1 MQFYIVCRYAYT
13 AAIEPPLGENS
24 LLARIGHFASSHPWR
39 YLAAWLA
46 TLALLAGA
54 VITVGPAFTSNITA
68 PASESSQGL
77 DILTTE
83 FPGAGGDS
91 GTIVFRADQG
101 VTDPAVQTAMTE
113 LFEASKG
120 IVGVVNIMSPYS
132 PIGASQISATGES
145 TGKVAYAQ
153 LILEAG
159 TTTDDGARIAD
170 EIVSLSPDIEGLEIA
185 LGGDMFRHRE
195 PPNSEMLG
203 LAFAIFV
210 LILSFGSVL
219 AMGLPI
225 ATALAGVGTGVLAT
239 ALLSNIIEM
248 PDFAATIGI
257 MIGLGVGIDYAL
269 FIVTRYQ
276 EHLKNG
282 EQVNNAV
289 AASLDTAG
297 RAVLFAGVTVVVSL
311 LGMLLMG
318 VTFVTGLAVSAATTV
333 LLTMV
338 ASVTLLPAL
347 IGLAGQRIQITR
359 WSGLISSLLVAIAL
373 GGIALDIPVLRF
385 AAVLAVIVVIAGRFK
400 GPLNKT
406 IKLTSDKPTE
416 ETSSYRWSRLVQRRA
431 VIITV
436 SATLLLMI
444 VALPV
449 FSMQLGFADAGN
461 DPEGTTTRQAYD
473 LLEEGFGPGAN
484 GPLILVT
491 ELPSAA
497 NLLGVQAVS
506 EALRQVEGISQVSP
520 GIPNDPQQPTAVLW
534 QVTPATSPQDQ
545 ETTDLLHTL
554 RSEVIPQINDTIG
567 TDILITGP
575 AAANVDFSDYLSQRI
590 WYFYGA
596 VLLISFLFLMAVFRS
611 VLVPLK
617 AVTMNLLAIGAA
629 YGIVVAVFQWG
640 WGGFLLG
647 IEPGPIE
654 PFVPMMLFAIVFG
667 LSMDYEVF
675 LMTRI
680 REEYDHNA
688 NNSQAV
694 ADGLTATA
702 RVITAAALIM
712 VFVFA
717 SFMLEDI
724 RTVKILGL
732 GLAAAV
738 AIDATVVRMLLVP
751 ATMELLGDKNWW
763 IPRWLDRILPN
774 LVVEPNQSTEI
785 LKEPAVVEHVQ

>member
-1 MQFYIVCRYAYT
+1 MLVR
-13 AAIEPPLGENS
+13 LGRS
-24 LLARIGHFASSHPWR
+24 ASAHPWR
-39 YLAAWLA
+39 YVAAWLA
-46 TLALLAGA
+46 AIAILAGA
-54 VITVGPAFTSNITA
+54 VLSIGPSFTTNISA
-68 PASESSQGL
+68 PASESSAGL
-77 DILTTE
+77 DLMASA
-83 FPGAGGDS
+83 FPAAGGDS
-91 GTIVFRADQG
+91 ATVVFRSDRG
-101 VTDPAVQTAMTE
+101 VTDPAVQAAMTE
-113 LFEASKG
+113 FFGAIAE
-120 IVGVVNIMSPYS
+120 VDGVVNILSPYS
-132 PIGASQISATGES
+132 PMGAAQISSIGES
-145 TGKVAYAQ
+145 AGTVAYAQ
-153 LILEAG
+153 LVLDAG
-159 TTTDDGARIAD
+159 TTTDDGARILD
-170 EIVSLSPDIEGLEIA
+170 EILAMAPDVAGVEIA
-185 LGGDMFRHRE
+185 FGGDMFRHRE
-195 PPNSEMLG
+195 PPNSELLG
-203 LAFAIFV
+203 VAFAVFV

-239 ALLSNIIEM
+239 VLLSNLIEM
-248 PDFAATIGI
+248 PDFAATIGV

-276 EHLKNG
+276 EHLRTG
-282 EQVNNAV
+282 ESVADSL

-318 VTFVTGLAVSAATTV
+318 ITFVTGLAIAAATTV

-347 IGLAGQRIQITR
+347 VGLAGQRIQITR
-359 WSGLISSLLVAIAL
+359 WSGLIASLLVAVAL
-373 GGIALDIPVLRF
+373 AGVALDVSFLRF
-385 AAVLAVIVVIAGRFK
+385 AAVLAVAVVIAGRFR
-400 GPLNKT
+400 GPLSRT
-406 IKLTSDKPTE
+406 VDLQSHKPLQ
-416 ETSSYRWSRLVQRRA
+416 ETASYRWSRLVQRRA

-436 SATLLLMI
+436 TATVVLLA
-444 VALPV
+444 VAIPIL
-449 FSMQLGFADAGN
+449 SIQLGFADAGN

-491 ELPSAA
+491 ELPADTS
-497 NLLGVQAVS
+497 LMEIQAVTGL
-506 EALRQVEGISQVSP
+506 LREVEGVALASP
-520 GIPNDPQQPTAVLW
+520 GIPNDPQQPTSVLW
-534 QVTPATSPQDQ
+534 QVTPASAPQD
-545 ETTDLLHTL
+545 EATGDLLAEL
-554 RSEVIPQINDTIG
+554 RDTVVPQINDTFG

-575 AAANVDFSDYLSQRI
+575 VAANIDFSDYLSQRI

-629 YGIVVAVFQWG
+629 YGVVVAVFQWG
-640 WGGFLLG
+640 WGGALLG

-654 PFVPMMLFAIVFG
+654 PFIPMMLFAIVFG

-680 REEYDHNA
+680 REEYDRTA
-688 NNSQAV
+688 DNSSAV

-712 VFVFA
+712 VFVFG
-717 SFMLEDI
+717 SFVLEDM

-732 GLAAAV
+732 GLAVAV
-738 AIDATVVRMLLVP
+738 AIDATVIRMLLVP

-763 IPRWLDRILPN
+763 IPRRLNRFLPH
-774 LVVEPNQSTEI
+774 LVVEPRHSSE
-785 LKEPAVVEHVQ
+785 A

>member
-1 MQFYIVCRYAYT
+1 M
-13 AAIEPPLGENS
+13 
-24 LLARIGHFASSHPWR
+24 LARLGSFAASHPWR
-39 YLAAWLA
+39 YIAAWLMTVA
-46 TLALLAGA
+46 ILVGA
-54 VITVGPAFTSNITA
+54 VMAVGPAFTSSITA
-68 PASESSQGL
+68 PASESSAGL
-77 DILTTE
+77 GILTAE
-83 FPGAGGDS
+83 FPSAGGDS
-91 GTIVFRADQG
+91 ATIVFKADQG
-101 VTDPAVQTAMTE
+101 VTDPQVQSAMTE
-113 LFEASKG
+113 LFEATKQ
-120 IVGVVNIMSPYS
+120 IEGVVNVMSPYS
-132 PIGASQISATGES
+132 PIGASQISATGDDA
-145 TGKVAYAQ
+145 GNVAFAQ
-153 LILEAG
+153 LVLEAG
-159 TTTDDGARIAD
+159 TSTDDGARIGD
-170 EIVSLSPDIEGLEIA
+170 EIAALSSDIEGVEIA

-195 PPNSEMLG
+195 PPSSELLG
-203 LAFAIFV
+203 IAFAIFI

-239 ALLSNIIEM
+239 ALLSNLIEM

-276 EHLKNG
+276 EHLNAG
-282 EQVNNAV
+282 ESV
-289 AASLDTAG
+289 AESVGASLDTAG

-318 VTFVTGLAVSAATTV
+318 ISFVTGLAFAAATTV
-333 LLTMV
+333 LLTMA

-347 IGLAGQRIQITR
+347 IGLAGTRIQITR
-359 WSGLISSLLVAIAL
+359 WSGLIGSLLVAVAL
-373 GGIALDIPVLRF
+373 VGVALDIPVLRF

-406 IKLTSDKPTE
+406 VILTSDKPRE
-416 ETSSYRWSRLVQRRA
+416 ETASYRWSRFVQRRA
-431 VIITV
+431 VIITI
-436 SATLLLMI
+436 SATLLLLI
-444 VALPV
+444 VAIPV
-449 FSMQLGFADAGN
+449 FSLQLGFADAGN

-491 ELPSAA
+491 ELPPNAD
-497 NLLGVQAVS
+497 LLEIQTVTETLQ
-506 EALRQVEGISQVSP
+506 QVEGVTQVSP

-534 QVTPATSPQDQ
+534 QMTPATSPQDQ
-545 ETTDLLHTL
+545 ATADLVHEL
-554 RSEVIPQINDTIG
+554 RNDVVPQINDTLG
-567 TDILITGP
+567 TDISITGP
-575 AAANVDFSDYLSQRI
+575 VAANIDFSDYLSQRI

-617 AVTMNLLAIGAA
+617 AVAMNLLAIGAA

-640 WGGFLLG
+640 WGGAILG

-654 PFVPMMLFAIVFG
+654 PFIPMMLFAIVFG

-675 LMTRI
+675 LLTRI
-680 REEYDHNA
+680 REEYDHSGD
-688 NNSQAV
+688 NSQAV

-712 VFVFA
+712 VFVFG
-717 SFMLEDI
+717 SFMLEDM
-724 RTVKILGL
+724 RTIKILGL

-738 AIDATVVRMLLVP
+738 AIDATVIRMLLVP
-751 ATMELLGDKNWW
+751 ATMELLGDRNWW

-774 LVVEPNQSTEI
+774 LVVEPDRSGATSQ
-785 LKEPAVVEHVQ
+785 EPEMVGTGSAI

>member
-1 MQFYIVCRYAYT
+1 MLVR
-13 AAIEPPLGENS
+13 LGRS
-24 LLARIGHFASSHPWR
+24 ASAHPWR
-39 YLAAWLA
+39 YVAAWLA
-46 TLALLAGA
+46 AIAILAGA
-54 VITVGPAFTSNITA
+54 VLSIGPSFTTNISA
-68 PASESSQGL
+68 PASESSAGL
-77 DILTTE
+77 DLMASE
-83 FPGAGGDS
+83 FPAAGGDS
-91 GTIVFRADQG
+91 ATVVFRSDRG
-101 VTDPAVQTAMTE
+101 VTDPAVQAAMTE
-113 LFEASKG
+113 FFGAIAE
-120 IVGVVNIMSPYS
+120 VDGVVNILSPYS
-132 PIGASQISATGES
+132 PMGAAQISSIGES
-145 TGKVAYAQ
+145 AGTVAYAQ
-153 LILEAG
+153 LVLDAG
-159 TTTDDGARIAD
+159 TTTDDGARILD
-170 EIVSLSPDIEGLEIA
+170 EILAMAPDVAGVEIA
-185 LGGDMFRHRE
+185 FGGDMFRHRE
-195 PPNSEMLG
+195 PPNSELLG
-203 LAFAIFV
+203 VAFAVFV

-239 ALLSNIIEM
+239 VLLSNLIEM
-248 PDFAATIGI
+248 PDFAATIGV

-276 EHLKNG
+276 EHLRTG
-282 EQVNNAV
+282 ESVADSL

-318 VTFVTGLAVSAATTV
+318 ITFVTGLAIAAATTV

-347 IGLAGQRIQITR
+347 VGLAGQRIQITR
-359 WSGLISSLLVAIAL
+359 WSGLIASLLVAVAL
-373 GGIALDIPVLRF
+373 AGVALDVSFLRF
-385 AAVLAVIVVIAGRFK
+385 AAVLAVAVVIAGRFR
-400 GPLNKT
+400 GPLSRT
-406 IKLTSDKPTE
+406 VDLQSHKPLQ
-416 ETSSYRWSRLVQRRA
+416 ETASYRWSRLVQRRA

-436 SATLLLMI
+436 TATVVLLA
-444 VALPV
+444 VAIPIL
-449 FSMQLGFADAGN
+449 SIQLGFADAGN

-491 ELPSAA
+491 ELPADTS
-497 NLLGVQAVS
+497 LMEIQAVTGL
-506 EALRQVEGISQVSP
+506 LREVEGVALASP
-520 GIPNDPQQPTAVLW
+520 GIPNDPQQPTSVLW
-534 QVTPATSPQDQ
+534 QVTPASAPQD
-545 ETTDLLHTL
+545 EATGDLLAEL
-554 RSEVIPQINDTIG
+554 RDTVVPQINDTFG

-575 AAANVDFSDYLSQRI
+575 VAANIDFSDYLSQRI

-629 YGIVVAVFQWG
+629 YGVVVAVFQWG
-640 WGGFLLG
+640 WGGALLG

-654 PFVPMMLFAIVFG
+654 PFIPMMLFAIVFG

-680 REEYDHNA
+680 REEYDRTA
-688 NNSQAV
+688 DNSSAV

-712 VFVFA
+712 VFVFG
-717 SFMLEDI
+717 SFVLEDM

-732 GLAAAV
+732 GLAVAV
-738 AIDATVVRMLLVP
+738 AIDATVIRMLLVP

-763 IPRWLDRILPN
+763 IPRRLNRFLPH
-774 LVVEPNQSTEI
+774 LVVEPRHSSE
-785 LKEPAVVEHVQ
+785 A

>member
-1 MQFYIVCRYAYT
+1 MLNRLGR
-13 AAIEPPLGENS
+13 AAS
-24 LLARIGHFASSHPWR
+24 LHPWR
-39 YLAAWLA
+39 YVGVWLA
-46 TLALLAGA
+46 VVAMLGATVAGIGSA
-54 VITVGPAFTSNITA
+54 YTSNITA

-77 DILTTE
+77 ELLAE
-83 FPGAGGDS
+83 LFPAVGGDS
-91 GTIVFRADQG
+91 ATIVFK
-101 VTDPAVQTAMTE
+101 TDRSVNDPVVQEAMEE
-113 LFEASKG
+113 LFVGAAQIDG
-120 IVGVVNIMSPYS
+120 IVNVISPYS
-132 PIGASQISATGES
+132 PIGASQVSSVGES
-145 TGKVAYAQ
+145 SDKVAFAK
-153 LILEAG
+153 LVLESG
-159 TTTDDGARIAD
+159 TTTADGERIAG
-170 EIVSLSPDIEGLEIA
+170 EITALSPDVEGLEIA
-185 LGGDMFRHRE
+185 LGGDVFRHRE
-195 PPNSEMLG
+195 PPNSELLG

-239 ALLSNIIEM
+239 TVLSNVIEM
-248 PDFAATIGI
+248 PDFAATIGV

-276 EHLKNG
+276 EHLRAG
-282 EQVNNAV
+282 ETVFESV

-318 VTFVTGLAVSAATTV
+318 VTFVTGLAFAAATTV
-333 LLTMV
+333 MATMV

-347 IGLAGQRIQITR
+347 IGLAGQRIQVTR
-359 WSGLISSLLVAIAL
+359 WGGLIGSLLAGIAL
-373 GGIALDIPVLRF
+373 GGVALDVPVLRF
-385 AAVLAVIVVIAGRFK
+385 AAVLAVVVVVAGRFK
-400 GPLNKT
+400 GPLHRS
-406 IKLTSDKPTE
+406 IKLSRDRAREATSA
-416 ETSSYRWSRLVQRRA
+416 YRWSRLVQRRA
-431 VIITV
+431 VVITV
-436 SATLLLMI
+436 SATLALLLAAI
-444 VALPV
+444 PLL
-449 FSMQLGFADAGN
+449 SLQLGFADAGN
-461 DPEGTTTRQAYD
+461 DPAGTTTRRAYD
-473 LLEEGFGPGAN
+473 LIEEGFGPGAN
-484 GPLILVT
+484 GPLVLVSA
-491 ELPSAA
+491 LPPDT
-497 NLLGVQAVS
+497 NLMSLQTVS
-506 EALRQVEGISQVSP
+506 DSLRQIDGVAQVSQA
-520 GIPNDPQQPTAVLW
+520 IPNAPKDPTAVLW
-534 QVTPATSPQDQ
+534 QVTPATSPQD
-545 ETTDLLHTL
+545 ETTSDLLHTL
-554 RSEVIPQINDTIG
+554 RSDVVPQIDATTG

-575 AAANVDFSDYLSQRI
+575 VAANVDFTDYLSQRI

-617 AVTMNLLAIGAA
+617 AVTMNLLAIGAS
-629 YGIVVAVFQWG
+629 YGIVIAVFQWG
-640 WGGFLLG
+640 WGGSLLG

-654 PFVPMMLFAIVFG
+654 PFIPMMLFAIVFG

-680 REEYDHNA
+680 REEYDHTG

-717 SFMLEDI
+717 SFMLEDM

-738 AIDATVVRMLLVP
+738 GIDATIVRMLLVP

-763 IPRWLDRILPN
+763 IPRWLERILPH
-774 LVVEPNQSTEI
+774 LEVEA
-785 LKEPAVVEHVQ
+785 KRPAKAPHDSKDAQPVH

>member
-1 MQFYIVCRYAYT
+1 MLTR
-13 AAIEPPLGENS
+13 L
-24 LLARIGHFASSHPWR
+24 GHFASSHPWR
-39 YLAAWLA
+39 YVTAWLA
-46 TLALLAGA
+46 TAAILAGA
-54 VITVGPAFTSNITA
+54 VFSVGPAFISNITA
-68 PASESSQGL
+68 PASEASEGL
-77 DILTTE
+77 DMLAAE
-83 FPGAGGDS
+83 FPAAGGDS
-91 GTIVFRADQG
+91 GTIVFKADQG
-101 VTDPAVQTAMTE
+101 VTDPEIRPAMAE
-113 LFEASKG
+113 LFEATKD
-120 IVGVVNIMSPYS
+120 IEGVVNVLSPYS
-132 PIGASQISATGES
+132 PMGAGQISTAGES
-145 TGKVAYAQ
+145 AGNVAFAQ
-153 LILEAG
+153 LVLEAG
-159 TTTDDGARIAD
+159 TTTDDGATIGNEIAD
-170 EIVSLSPDIEGLEIA
+170 LSPDIEGLEIA

-203 LAFAIFV
+203 LAFAILV

-239 ALLSNIIEM
+239 ALLSNLIEM

-276 EHLKNG
+276 EHLNVG
-282 EQVNNAV
+282 ESVAGSI

-318 VTFVTGLAVSAATTV
+318 VSFVTGLALAAATTV

-347 IGLAGQRIQITR
+347 IGLAGNRIQITR
-359 WSGLISSLLVAIAL
+359 WGGLIGSLLVAIAL
-373 GGIALDIPVLRF
+373 GGVALDIAVLRF
-385 AAVLAVIVVIAGRFK
+385 AAVIALLVVIAGRFQ
-400 GPLNKT
+400 GPLKKIIN
-406 IKLTSDKPTE
+406 LTTAKPTE
-416 ETSSYRWSRLVQRRA
+416 KTVPYRWSRFVQRRA
-431 VIITV
+431 VIITI
-436 SATLLLMI
+436 SATLLLMV
-444 VALPV
+444 VAFPV
-449 FSMQLGFADAGN
+449 FSIQLGFADAGN

-491 ELPSAA
+491 ELPADT
-497 NLLGVQAVS
+497 NLMALQAVTTT
-506 EALRQVEGISQVSP
+506 LQQVEDVAQVSQ

-545 ETTDLLHTL
+545 ATSDLLHTL
-554 RSEVIPQINDTIG
+554 RGDVIPQINDTIG
-567 TDILITGP
+567 TDILVTGP
-575 AAANVDFSDYLSQRI
+575 VAANVDFSDYLSQRI

-617 AVTMNLLAIGAA
+617 AVAMNLLAIGAA

-640 WGGFLLG
+640 WGGSLLG

-654 PFVPMMLFAIVFG
+654 PFIPMMLFAIVFG

-680 REEYDHNA
+680 REEYDHTA
-688 NNSQAV
+688 DNSQAV

-717 SFMLEDI
+717 SFVLEDI

-763 IPRWLDRILPN
+763 IPRQLDRILPN
-774 LVVEPNQSTEI
+774 LVVEPSHSAKIPQQPHT
-785 LKEPAVVEHVQ
+785 VEVAQ

>member
-1 MQFYIVCRYAYT
+1 M
-13 AAIEPPLGENS
+13 
-24 LLARIGHFASSHPWR
+24 LARLGHFASSHPWR
-39 YLAAWLA
+39 YIAAWLVTVA
-46 TLALLAGA
+46 ILVGA
-54 VITVGPAFTSNITA
+54 VLTVGPAFTSTITA
-68 PASESSQGL
+68 PASESSAGL
-77 DILTTE
+77 DILTAE

-91 GTIVFRADQG
+91 GTIVFKADQG
-101 VTDPAVQTAMTE
+101 VTDPEVQSAMTE
-113 LFEASKG
+113 LFEATKG
-120 IVGVVNIMSPYS
+120 IEGVVNVMSPYS
-132 PIGASQISATGES
+132 PIAAGQISVTGDS
-145 TGKVAYAQ
+145 AGKVAYAQ
-153 LILEAG
+153 LVLEAG
-159 TTTDDGARIAD
+159 TTTDDGARIGD
-170 EIVSLSPDIEGLEIA
+170 EITALSPDVEGLEIA
-185 LGGDMFRHRE
+185 LGGDMFRLRE

-203 LAFAIFV
+203 IAFAIFV

-239 ALLSNIIEM
+239 VLLSNLIEM

-276 EHLKNG
+276 EHLDAG
-282 EQVNNAV
+282 EPVAESV

-318 VTFVTGLAVSAATTV
+318 ITFVTGLAFAAATTV

-347 IGLAGQRIQITR
+347 IGLAGERIQITR
-359 WSGLISSLLVAIAL
+359 WSGLIGSLLVAIAL
-373 GGIALDIPVLRF
+373 VGIALDIPVLRF
-385 AAVLAVIVVIAGRFK
+385 AVVLAVIVVIAGRFK
-400 GPLNKT
+400 GPLNRT
-406 IKLTSDKPTE
+406 VKLKSDKPME
-416 ETSSYRWSRLVQRRA
+416 ETTSYRWSRFVQRRA
-431 VIITV
+431 VIIAI

-444 VALPV
+444 IAIPV
-449 FSMQLGFADAGN
+449 FSIQLGFADAGN

-491 ELPSAA
+491 ELPPNA
-497 NLLGVQAVS
+497 NRMDTVTTTLQ
-506 EALRQVEGISQVSP
+506 QVEGVALVSP

-545 ETTDLLHTL
+545 ATADLLHEL
-554 RSEVIPQINDTIG
+554 RNDVVPQINDTVG

-575 AAANVDFSDYLSQRI
+575 VAANVDFSDYLSQRI

-617 AVTMNLLAIGAA
+617 AVAMNLLAIGAA

-640 WGGFLLG
+640 WGGSILG

-675 LMTRI
+675 LLTRI
-680 REEYDHNA
+680 REEYDRTGE
-688 NNSQAV
+688 NSQAV
-694 ADGLTATA
+694 ADGLAATA

-712 VFVFA
+712 VFVFG
-717 SFMLEDI
+717 SFILEDM
-724 RTVKILGL
+724 RTIKILGL

-763 IPRWLDRILPN
+763 IPRWLNRILPN
-774 LVVEPNQSTEI
+774 LVVEPDRSKEI
-785 LKEPAVVEHVQ
+785 SQEPEMVELVS

>member
-1 MQFYIVCRYAYT
+1 MLI
-13 AAIEPPLGENS
+13 
-24 LLARIGHFASSHPWR
+24 
-39 YLAAWLA
+39 
-46 TLALLAGA
+46 GA
-54 VITVGPAFTSNITA
+54 VITIGPAFTSNITA
-68 PASESSQGL
+68 PASESSAGL
-77 DILTTE
+77 EIMTTE
-83 FPGAGGDS
+83 FPSAGGDS
-91 GTIVFRADQG
+91 GTIVYRADQG
-101 VTDPAVQTAMTE
+101 VTDPAVQAGMAE
-113 LFEASKG
+113 LFEDTKQ
-120 IVGVVNIMSPYS
+120 IEGVVNVLSPYS
-132 PIGASQISATGES
+132 PIGSNQISES
-145 TGKVAYAQ
+145 GTIAYAQ
-153 LILEAG
+153 LVLEAG
-159 TTTDDGARIAD
+159 STQEDGATIGA
-170 EIVSLSPDIEGLEIA
+170 EIVALTPDVEGLEIA

-203 LAFAIFV
+203 IAFAIFV

-225 ATALAGVGTGVLAT
+225 ATALAGVGTGVLVT
-239 ALLSNIIEM
+239 VLLSNLIEM

-276 EHLKNG
+276 EHLNAG
-282 EQVNNAV
+282 ESVSESV
-289 AASLDTAG
+289 GASLDTAG

-318 VTFVTGLAVSAATTV
+318 ITFVTGLAFAAATTV
-333 LLTMV
+333 MVTMV

-347 IGLAGQRIQITR
+347 IGLAGTRIQITR
-359 WSGLISSLLVAIAL
+359 RSGLVASLLVAIAL
-373 GGIALDIPVLRF
+373 VGVALDIPQLRF
-385 AAVLAVIVVIAGRFK
+385 ALILAVVVVIVGRFK

-406 IKLTSDKPTE
+406 VTLTSDKPLE
-416 ETSSYRWSRLVQRRA
+416 ETASYRWSRFVQRRA
-431 VIITV
+431 VIIAI
-436 SATLLLMI
+436 SATLLLLV
-444 VALPV
+444 VAIPV
-449 FSMQLGFADAGN
+449 MSIQLGFADSGN

-491 ELPSAA
+491 ELPADAS
-497 NLLGVQAVS
+497 LMELQAVTKTL
-506 EALRQVEGISQVSP
+506 EQTEGIVRISP
-520 GIPNDPQQPTAVLW
+520 PIPNDPQQPTAVLW
-534 QVTPATSPQDQ
+534 QVTPATAPQDQ
-545 ETTDLLHTL
+545 ATADLVHSL
-554 RSEVIPQINDTIG
+554 RDDVIPEINDATG
-567 TDILITGP
+567 TNILITGP
-575 AAANVDFSDYLSQRI
+575 VAANLDFSDYLSERI

-617 AVTMNLLAIGAA
+617 AVLMNLLAIGAA

-640 WGGFLLG
+640 WGGSLLG

-654 PFVPMMLFAIVFG
+654 PFIPMMLFAIVFG

-675 LMTRI
+675 LLTRI
-680 REEYDHNA
+680 REEYDHSSD
-688 NNSQAV
+688 NSQAV

-712 VFVFA
+712 VFVFG

-724 RTVKILGL
+724 RTIKILGL

-738 AIDATVVRMLLVP
+738 AIDATIVRMLLVP

-774 LVVEPNQSTEI
+774 LIVEPDRTSETSERDD
-785 LKEPAVVEHVQ
+785 LEFVSS

>member
-1 MQFYIVCRYAYT
+1 M
-13 AAIEPPLGENS
+13 
-24 LLARIGHFASSHPWR
+24 LARIGRFASSHPWR
-39 YLAAWLA
+39 YLIGWLA
-46 TLALLAGA
+46 AVAVLAVSVLT
-54 VITVGPAFTSNITA
+54 IGPAFTSSITA
-68 PASESSQGL
+68 PASESSAGL
-77 DILTTE
+77 DILSTE

-91 GTIVFRADQG
+91 GTIAFKAAQG
-101 VTDPAVQTAMTE
+101 VTDPEVQSAMSG
-113 LFEASKG
+113 LFEATKE
-120 IVGVVNIMSPYS
+120 IEGVVNVLSPYS
-132 PIGASQISATGES
+132 PMGANQISATGES
-145 TGKVAYAQ
+145 AGKVAYAQ
-153 LILEAG
+153 LVMEAG
-159 TTTDDGARIAD
+159 TTTDDGERIAE
-170 EIVSLSPDIEGLEIA
+170 EIVAISPDIEGLEIA

-195 PPNSEMLG
+195 PPSSEMLG
-203 LAFAIFV
+203 LAFAVFV
-210 LILSFGSVL
+210 LIVSFGSVM

-239 ALLSNIIEM
+239 TLLSNLIEM
-248 PDFAATIGI
+248 PDFAATIGV

-276 EHLKNG
+276 EHLSAG
-282 EQVNNAV
+282 ESV
-289 AASLDTAG
+289 AESTSASLDTAG

-318 VTFVTGLAVSAATTV
+318 VTFVTGLAFAAATTV

-347 IGLAGQRIQITR
+347 IGLAGTRIQITR
-359 WSGLISSLLVAIAL
+359 WSGLVGSLLVAVAL
-373 GGIALDIPVLRF
+373 AGVALDISSLRF
-385 AAVLAVIVVIAGRFK
+385 AAALAVLVVIAGRFK

-406 IKLTSDKPTE
+406 IKLTSDKSTE

-431 VIITV
+431 VIITI
-436 SATLLLMI
+436 SATVLLLV
-444 VALPV
+444 VAIPV
-449 FSMQLGFADAGN
+449 MSLQLGFADAGN

-491 ELPSAA
+491 ELPSDA
-497 NLLGVQAVS
+497 NLMELQAVS
-506 EALRQVEGISQVSP
+506 KTLQDVDGVSLVSP

-534 QVTPATSPQDQ
+534 QVTPETSPQD
-545 ETTDLLHTL
+545 EATADLLHRL
-554 RSEVIPQINDTIG
+554 RA
-567 TDILITGP
+567 DIVPEIDEALETEILVTGP
-575 AAANVDFSDYLSQRI
+575 VAANVDFSDYLSERI
-590 WYFYGA
+590 LYFYGA
-596 VLLISFLFLMAVFRS
+596 VLLISFLFLMTVFRS

-617 AVTMNLLAIGAA
+617 AVLMNLLAIGAA

-640 WGGFLLG
+640 WGGALLG

-654 PFVPMMLFAIVFG
+654 PFIPMMLFAIVFG

-680 REEYDHNA
+680 REEYDHSGD
-688 NNSQAV
+688 NSQAV

-712 VFVFA
+712 VFVFG
-717 SFMLEDI
+717 SFMLEDM

-751 ATMELLGDKNWW
+751 ATMELLGERNWW
-763 IPRWLDRILPN
+763 IPRWLDRILPH
-774 LVVEPNQSTEI
+774 LAVEPRRSAELTE
-785 LKEPAVVEHVQ
+785 ETAVAGLVG

>member
-1 MQFYIVCRYAYT
+1 M
-13 AAIEPPLGENS
+13 
-24 LLARIGHFASSHPWR
+24 LARLGHFAASHPKR
-39 YLAAWLA
+39 FIAAWLVTVA
-46 TLALLAGA
+46 ILAGA
-54 VITVGPAFTSNITA
+54 MIGIGPAFTSTITA
-68 PASESSQGL
+68 PASESSAGL
-77 DILTTE
+77 ELLTAD
-83 FPGAGGDS
+83 FPSAGGDS

-101 VTDPAVQTAMTE
+101 VNSPAVQSAMSD
-113 LFEASKG
+113 LFEATKE
-120 IVGVVNIMSPYS
+120 IDGVINVMSPYS
-132 PIGASQISATGES
+132 PIGASQISTSGDDAGN
-145 TGKVAYAQ
+145 VAFAQ
-153 LILEAG
+153 LVLEAG
-159 TTTDDGARIAD
+159 TSTDDGARIGD
-170 EIVSLSPDIEGLEIA
+170 EITRLAPDIDGIEIA
-185 LGGDMFRHRE
+185 LGGDMFRFRE

-210 LILSFGSVL
+210 LIVSFGSVL

-225 ATALAGVGTGVLAT
+225 ATALAGVGTGVLTT

-276 EHLKNG
+276 EHLAGG
-282 EQVNNAV
+282 ESVAESV

-318 VTFVTGLAVSAATTV
+318 ITFVTGLAFAAATTV
-333 LLTMV
+333 MLTMI

-347 IGLAGQRIQITR
+347 IGLAGKRIQITR
-359 WSGLISSLLVAIAL
+359 RSGLIGSLLAAIAL
-373 GGIALDIPVLRF
+373 GGVALDIPALRF

-406 IKLTSDKPTE
+406 IKLTSEKVTE
-416 ETSSYRWSRLVQRRA
+416 ETAWYRWSRFVQRRA
-431 VIITV
+431 VVITV
-436 SATLLLMI
+436 SATLLLLI
-444 VALPV
+444 VAIPV
-449 FSMQLGFADAGN
+449 FSIQLGFADAGN
-461 DPEGTTTRQAYD
+461 DPDGTTTRQAYD
-473 LLEEGFGPGAN
+473 LLEDGFGPGAN

-491 ELPSAA
+491 ELPAGA
-497 NLLGVQAVS
+497 NLVEIQAVGKT
-506 EALRQVEGISQVSP
+506 LQQVEGVAQTSP

-534 QVTPATSPQDQ
+534 QVIPETSPQDQ
-545 ETTDLLHTL
+545 ATADLLHEL
-554 RSEVIPQINDTIG
+554 RDNVVPQIDEALG
-567 TDILITGP
+567 TEILVTGP
-575 AAANVDFSDYLSQRI
+575 VAANLDFSDYLSQRI

-617 AVTMNLLAIGAA
+617 AVSMNLLAIGAA
-629 YGIVVAVFQWG
+629 YGIVVAIFQWG
-640 WGGFLLG
+640 WGGSILG

-654 PFVPMMLFAIVFG
+654 PFIPMMLFAIVFG

-675 LMTRI
+675 LLTRI
-680 REEYDHNA
+680 REEYDNTA
-688 NNSQAV
+688 NNSLAV

-712 VFVFA
+712 VFVFG
-717 SFMLEDI
+717 SFMLEDL
-724 RTVKILGL
+724 RTVKILGV

-751 ATMELLGDKNWW
+751 ATMELLGDNNWW
-763 IPRWLDRILPN
+763 IPGWLNRILPN
-774 LVVEPNQSTEI
+774 LVVEPAHQQALSPESEAV
-785 LKEPAVVEHVQ
+785 EPAL

>member
-1 MQFYIVCRYAYT
+1 M
-13 AAIEPPLGENS
+13 
-24 LLARIGHFASSHPWR
+24 LARIGHFASTHPWR
-39 YLAAWLA
+39 YVAAWLMTA
-46 TLALLAGA
+46 AILVGA
-54 VITVGPAFTSNITA
+54 VISIGPAFTSSITA
-68 PASESSQGL
+68 PASESSAGL
-77 DILTTE
+77 EILMAE
-83 FPGAGGDS
+83 FPSSGGDS
-91 GTIVFRADQG
+91 GTIVFKADQG
-101 VTDPAVQTAMTE
+101 VTDPEVQSSMTE
-113 LFEASKG
+113 LFDATKE
-120 IVGVVNIMSPYS
+120 IEGVVNVISPYS
-132 PIGASQISATGES
+132 PIGATQISTTGDS
-145 TGKVAYAQ
+145 AGNVAFAQ
-153 LILEAG
+153 LVLDAD
-159 TTTDDGARIAD
+159 TTTDDGARIGD
-170 EIVSLSPDIEGLEIA
+170 EIAALSPDIDGLEIA
-185 LGGDMFRHRE
+185 LGGDMFRLRE
-195 PPNSEMLG
+195 PPSSEMLG
-203 LAFAIFV
+203 LAFATFI

-239 ALLSNIIEM
+239 ALLSNLIEM

-276 EHLKNG
+276 EHLNAG
-282 EQVNNAV
+282 ESVPKSV
-289 AASLDTAG
+289 ATSLDTAG

-318 VTFVTGLAVSAATTV
+318 VTFVTGLAFAAATTV

-338 ASVTLLPAL
+338 ASITLLPAL
-347 IGLAGQRIQITR
+347 IGLAGERIQITH
-359 WSGLISSLLVAIAL
+359 WSGLIGSLLVAIAL
-373 GGIALDIPVLRF
+373 AGVALDITVLRF

-406 IKLTSDKPTE
+406 INLTSDKPME
-416 ETSSYRWSRLVQRRA
+416 ETASYRWSRLVQRRA
-431 VIITV
+431 VIITI
-436 SATLLLMI
+436 SATLLLAI
-444 VALPV
+444 ITIPV
-449 FSMQLGFADAGN
+449 FSIQLGFADAGN
-461 DPEGTTTRQAYD
+461 DPEGTTTRTAYD

-491 ELPSAA
+491 ELPPNA
-497 NLLGVQAVS
+497 NLMEIQAVTQT
-506 EALRQVEGISQVSP
+506 LQQVEGVTQVSP
-520 GIPNDPQQPTAVLW
+520 GIPNDPQQPSAVLW
-534 QVTPATSPQDQ
+534 QVIPATSPQDQ
-545 ETTDLLHTL
+545 ATADLVYTL
-554 RSEVIPQINDTIG
+554 RDDVVPQIDETLG
-567 TDILITGP
+567 TDILVTGP
-575 AAANVDFSDYLSQRI
+575 VAANLDFSDYLSQRI

-617 AVTMNLLAIGAA
+617 AVAMNLLAIGAA

-640 WGGFLLG
+640 WGGFILG

-654 PFVPMMLFAIVFG
+654 PFIPMMLFAIVFG

-675 LMTRI
+675 LLTRI
-680 REEYDHNA
+680 REEYDHTGD
-688 NNSQAV
+688 NSQAV

-712 VFVFA
+712 VFVFG
-717 SFMLEDI
+717 SFMLEDM

-738 AIDATVVRMLLVP
+738 AIDATVIRMLLVP

-774 LVVEPNQSTEI
+774 LVVEPNRSAEDS
-785 LKEPAVVEHVQ
+785 LEPEMLEPAH

>member
-1 MQFYIVCRYAYT
+1 M
-13 AAIEPPLGENS
+13 
-24 LLARIGHFASSHPWR
+24 LARLGHFATSHPWR
-39 YLAAWLA
+39 YLAVWLA
-46 TLALLAGA
+46 VLAILAGA
-54 VITVGPAFTSNITA
+54 VIRIGPAFTSSITA
-68 PASESSQGL
+68 PASESSAGL
-77 DILTTE
+77 DILSAD

-91 GTIVFRADQG
+91 GTIVFKAEQG
-101 VTDPAVQTAMTE
+101 VADPAVEAAMTE
-113 LFEASKG
+113 LFDATKG
-120 IVGVVNIMSPYS
+120 MDGVVNVISPYS
-132 PIGASQISATGES
+132 PIGANQISENGGS
-145 TGKVAYAQ
+145 TGKVAFAQ
-153 LILEAG
+153 LVLDAD
-159 TTTDDGARIAD
+159 TTTDDGARIAE
-170 EIVSLSPDIEGLEIA
+170 EIGALSPDTAGLEIA

-239 ALLSNIIEM
+239 VLLSNLIEM
-248 PDFAATIGI
+248 PDFAATIGV

-276 EHLKNG
+276 EHLRRG
-282 EQVNNAV
+282 DPVNTAV
-289 AASLDTAG
+289 ATSLDTAG
-297 RAVLFAGVTVVVSL
+297 RAVLFAGITVVVSL

-318 VTFVTGLAVSAATTV
+318 VTFITGLAVAAATTV

-347 IGLAGQRIQITR
+347 IGLAGQRIQTTR

-373 GGIALDIPVLRF
+373 VGVALDSPALRV
-385 AAVLAVIVVIAGRFK
+385 AAVLAVVVVIAGRFN

-406 IKLTSDKPTE
+406 IELTSSKPTE
-416 ETSSYRWSRLVQRRA
+416 ETSSFRWSRLVQRRA
-431 VIITV
+431 VIITI
-436 SATLLLMI
+436 SATLGLMI

-461 DPEGTTTRQAYD
+461 DPEGTTTRRAYD

-484 GPLILVT
+484 GPLILVA
-491 ELPSAA
+491 ELPSGA
-497 NLLGVQAVS
+497 NLMGVQAVTDTLS
-506 EALRQVEGISQVSP
+506 RVEGVSQVSP
-520 GIPNDPQQPTAVLW
+520 GIPNDPAQPTAVVW

-545 ETTDLLHTL
+545 ETADLLRTL
-554 RSEVIPQINDTIG
+554 RSDVVPQITDTTG
-567 TDILITGP
+567 LNILVTGP
-575 AAANVDFSDYLSQRI
+575 VAANVDFSDYLSQRI

-596 VLLISFLFLMAVFRS
+596 VLVISFLFLMAVFRS

-617 AVTMNLLAIGAA
+617 AVIMNLLAIGAA

-654 PFVPMMLFAIVFG
+654 PFIPMMLFAIVFG

-680 REEYDHNA
+680 REEYDHTA
-688 NNSQAV
+688 DNSRAV

-717 SFMLEDI
+717 SFLLEDI

-751 ATMELLGDKNWW
+751 ATMELLGDRNWW
-763 IPRWLDRILPN
+763 IPRLLDRILPN
-774 LVVEPNQSTEI
+774 LVVEPSRSTEVAE
-785 LKEPAVVEHVQ
+785 EPAVIELAR

>member
-1 MQFYIVCRYAYT
+1 M
-13 AAIEPPLGENS
+13 
-24 LLARIGHFASSHPWR
+24 LARLGHFASTHPWR
-39 YLAAWLA
+39 YLAVWLTA
-46 TLALLAGA
+46 LALLSGA
-54 VITVGPAFTSNITA
+54 AFSVGTAFTSSITA
-68 PASESSQGL
+68 PESESSHGL
-77 DILTTE
+77 DILTNE
-83 FPGAGGDS
+83 FPSAGGDS
-91 GTIVFRADQG
+91 ATIVFKADPG
-101 VTDPAVQTAMTE
+101 ATDPTVQSAMSD
-113 LFEASKG
+113 LFEASKR
-120 IVGVVNIMSPYS
+120 IDGVVNVISPYS
-132 PIGASQISATGES
+132 SIGARQISPSGE
-145 TGKVAYAQ
+145 VAYAQ
-153 LILEAG
+153 LVLDAG

-170 EIVSLSPDIEGLEIA
+170 EITAVSPDIEGLEVA

-210 LILSFGSVL
+210 LIASFGSVL

-225 ATALAGVGTGVLAT
+225 ATALGGVGAGVLSTV
-239 ALLSNIIEM
+239 LLSNLIEM

-282 EQVNNAV
+282 EPVNKAV

-318 VTFVTGLAVSAATTV
+318 VTFITGLAIAAATTV
-333 LLTMV
+333 LATMV

-359 WSGLISSLLVAIAL
+359 LSGLIASLLV
-373 GGIALDIPVLRF
+373 GIALVGVALDIRVLRF
-385 AAVLAVIVVIAGRFK
+385 AVVLAVIVLVAGRFR
-400 GPLNKT
+400 GPLGKT
-406 IKLTSDKPTE
+406 ISLREDKPTE
-416 ETSSYRWSRLVQRRA
+416 ESAPYRWSRLVQRRA
-431 VIITV
+431 VIITI
-436 SATLLLMI
+436 SATLILMF

-449 FSMQLGFADAGN
+449 FSFQMGFADAGN

-473 LLEEGFGPGAN
+473 LLEEGFGPGTN

-491 ELPSAA
+491 ELPIDAKPME
-497 NLLGVQAVS
+497 LQAVGKTL
-506 EALRQVEGISQVSP
+506 EQVDGVSLVSS
-520 GIPNDPQQPTAVLW
+520 GIPNDPQQPTALLW
-534 QVTPATSPQDQ
+534 QVTPTTSPQDQ
-545 ETTDLLHTL
+545 ATADLVHTL
-554 RSEVIPQINDTIG
+554 RDEVVPDINATAG
-567 TDILITGP
+567 TDILVTGSV
-575 AAANVDFSDYLSQRI
+575 AANIDFSDYLSERI
-590 WYFYGA
+590 WYFYSA

-617 AVTMNLLAIGAA
+617 AVIMNLLAIGAA

-640 WGGFLLG
+640 WGGSLIG
-647 IEPGPIE
+647 VDPGPIE
-654 PFVPMMLFAIVFG
+654 PFIPMMLFAIVFG

-680 REEYDHNA
+680 REEYDRDA
-688 NNSQAV
+688 DNSLAV

-724 RTVKILGL
+724 RTIKILGL
-732 GLAAAV
+732 GLATAV

-751 ATMELLGDKNWW
+751 ATMELLGDRNWW
-763 IPRWLDRILPN
+763 IPGWLDRILPN
-774 LVVEPNQSTEI
+774 LVVEPDRSVEI
-785 LKEPAVVEHVQ
+785 PGEQEIAELAPPS